1 MERLTYKNNLG
12 EAYLEYGADAIWK
25 KCEAYDVL
33 KNAISKLA
41 EYEDLEEQG
50 RLIKLLCKVGD
61 YVWILYEGLKEIESK
76 RISSVRYGYTNDS
89 ILFVG
94 GDLFTIWGKKWD
106 EYIGKA
112 IFLTKEEAEKAL
124 AEMEK

>member
-41 EYEDLEEQG
+41 EYEDLEEHG
-50 RLIKLLCKVGD
+50 RLIKLPCKVGD
-61 YVWILYEGLKEIESK
+61 TVYFIDDGEIYWDKVNCIELRKGNGEFVFCIGFMDYKE
-76 RISSVRYGYTNDS
+76 DD
-89 ILFVG
+89 F
-94 GDLFTIWGKKWD
+94 GK
-106 EYIGKA
+106 IA
-112 IFLTKEEAEKAL
+112 FATKEKAEKAL
-124 AEMEK
+124 AEMKGE

>member
-1 MERLTYKNNLG
+1 MKRLTYKNNLG

-50 RLIKLLCKVGD
+50 LLPKLPCKVGD
-61 YVWILYEGLKEIESK
+61 MVYNHVPIRKGKDTYSETKVKSIEIREDNIYIWFENGLGKTLSNFM
-76 RISSVRYGYTNDS
+76 RSS
-89 ILFVG
+89 
-94 GDLFTIWGKKWD
+94 W
-106 EYIGKA
+106 
-112 IFLTKEEAEKAL
+112 LTKEEAEKAL